1 MERRTE
7 VDTKGPFR
15 EIEVP
20 APTAAPMVLAF
31 GVTLLFAGLA
41 THAIVSGLGAVLAAG
56 AGIGWFRQVFP
67 RPAHERVV
75 PSEEVVVAHT
85 SRRGVEH
92 VDVEA
97 GLVRAS
103 LPIEF
108 HPVSAGVR
116 GGLAGGVAMAL
127 LAMLYG
133 MTSGHGIW
141 YPINLL
147 AAGFFP
153 SEGIAEASAFHAR
166 TFASALAIHAT
177 ASLLVGVLYGAMLP
191 MLPRHPMV
199 LGGLIAPLLWS
210 GLLHASVGL
219 INPVLAAHI
228 DWGWFVVSQV
238 GFGVVAGLV
247 VSGRQRVVNAQ
258 PLPWQMRA
266 GVEATGLH
274 AESLGEGQKNG

>member
-1 MERRTE
+1 MEQRTE
-7 VDTKGPFR
+7 IATKGPFR

-20 APTAAPMVLAF
+20 APTAAPLVLGF
-31 GVTLLFAGLA
+31 GVTLLVAGLA
-41 THAIVSGLGAVLAAG
+41 THAIVSGLGAVLAAA
-56 AGIGWFRQVFP
+56 AGVGWFKQVFP
-67 RPAHERVV
+67 RPAHECVV
-75 PSEEVVVAHT
+75 PSDEVFEAHT

-97 GLVRAS
+97 GLMRAN

-133 MTSGHGIW
+133 VTSGHGIW
-141 YPINLL
+141 YPLNLL

-153 SEGIAEASAFHAR
+153 SASISEASVFHAR
-166 TFASALAIHAT
+166 AFEIALAVHAT

-238 GFGVVAGLV
+238 GFGVIAGLV
-247 VSGRQRVVNAQ
+247 VSGRQRVVSAQ
-258 PLPWQMRA
+258 ALPWQMRA

-274 AESLGEGQKNG
+274 AESRGKGQENG